1 VHRTGRTR
9 SKKGKGRASG
19 ILQTLAG
26 PVGLVALGLA
36 LVLGAGYWAQKAPT
50 SKQVPA
56 PVKQAEPSPVV
67 SPQPAPTPT
76 PTPAAPPTSQ
86 QPVTPP
92 KPAPAKPDPNQ
103 AILEGRHHIDRAAGA
118 KDTMTLT
125 LYYADGL
132 KNGEALQPVEVRVSQ
147 SRSSIQS
154 VVEQVINAPADWKLY
169 SSVPA
174 GTRVKG
180 VNLKAGG
187 VAVVDLS
194 AEIAQVRGSAATQN
208 IVASLV
214 YSLTEL
220 KGVNSVQLWVDGR
233 PAMLDQYE
241 WSKPLSRADMG
252 ARNVFTMQPVI
263 KFTAM
268 P

>member
-1 VHRTGRTR
+1 MHRTGRTR

-19 ILQTLAG
+19 ILKTLAG

-36 LVLGAGYWAQKAPT
+36 LVLGAGYWAQRAPA

-56 PVKQAEPSPVV
+56 PVKQAAPSPVV
-67 SPQPAPTPT
+67 SPQPAPTPA
-76 PTPAAPPTSQ
+76 PAAPPTAQ
-86 QPVTPP
+86 PPVTPP
-92 KPAPAKPDPNQ
+92 KPVPAKPDPNQ

-118 KDTMTLT
+118 KATMTLT

-132 KNGEALQPVEVRVSQ
+132 KNGEALQPVEVRVAQ

-154 VVEQVINAPADWKLY
+154 VVEQVINAPADLKLY

-174 GTRVKG
+174 GTKVKS
-180 VNLKAGG
+180 VNLTAGG

-194 AEIAQVRGSAATQN
+194 AEVAQVRGSAATEN

-220 KGVNSVQLWVDGR
+220 KGVNSVQLWVNGH

-241 WSKPLSRADMG
+241 WSKSRSRADMG

-263 KFTAM
+263 KFTAK

>member
-9 SKKGKGRASG
+9 SKRGKGRTSG
-19 ILQTLAG
+19 ILKTLAG

-36 LVLGAGYWAQKAPT
+36 LVLGAGYWAQKAPA

-67 SPQPAPTPT
+67 SPQPAPTPA
-76 PTPAAPPTSQ
+76 PAAPPTSQ

-92 KPAPAKPDPNQ
+92 TPAAAKPDPNQ

-118 KDTMTLT
+118 TETMNLT

-132 KNGEALQPVEVRVSQ
+132 KNGEALQPVEVRVAQ

-154 VVEQVINAPADWKLY
+154 VVEQVINAPADLKLY

-174 GTRVKG
+174 GTKVKS
-180 VNLKAGG
+180 VNLKPGG
-187 VAVVDLS
+187 VAVVDMS
-194 AEIAQVRGSAATQN
+194 AEITQVRGSAATEN

-214 YSLTEL
+214 YSLTGL
-220 KGVNSVQLWVDGR
+220 KGVSSVQLWVGGR

-241 WSKPLSRADMG
+241 WSKPLSRTDIG
-252 ARNVFTMQPVI
+252 ARNVFKMQPVI
-263 KFTAM
+263 NYTAK